1 MIPLAA
7 LITSLVPDLLDR
19 LLPDPG
25 AAADAKLKLVEL
37 AQRGELAQL
46 DAATQL
52 ALSQNNVNAVEAASN
67 RLFVAGWRPFVGWI
81 CACAIGFK
89 YIGGPLLVMIAAW
102 FGHAVELP
110 DVGAD
115 DLMVLLGG
123 MLGLGTLRTVEKVKG
138 VA

>member
-1 MIPLAA
+1 MGALLALLPA
-7 LITSLVPDLLDR
+7 LTTLLDKI
-19 LLPDPG
+19 LPDKE
-25 AAADAKLKLVEL
+25 AAEQAKIEL
-37 AQRGELAQL
+37 MKMVQTGELAQL
-46 DAATQL
+46 TADTQI
-52 ALSQNNVNAVEAASN
+52 AVAQTEVNKIEAGST

-89 YIGGPLLVMIAAW
+89 YIGGPVLVMLAAW
-102 FGHAVELP
+102 FGHAIELP

-123 MLGLGTLRTVEKVKG
+123 MLGLGTLRTVEKVKK

>member
-1 MIPLAA
+1 MWPQL
-7 LITSLVPDLLDR
+7 LTLLPSLLDR

-25 AAADAKLKLVEL
+25 AAADAKLKLLEL
-37 AQRGELAQL
+37 AQKGELAQL
-46 DAATQL
+46 DATTQI
-52 ALSQNNVNAVEAASN
+52 AVAQNNVNAVEAASN
-67 RLFVAGWRPFVGWI
+67 RLFVSGWRPFVGWI

-89 YIGGPLLVMIAAW
+89 YIGGPLLVMVAAY
-102 FGHAVELP
+102 FGHAIELP
-110 DVGAD
+110 DVGAE